1 MHPIK
6 TASETHEAELRAR
19 RKVVGV
25 HWALAIVSA
34 VSLLPLLPAQGLNTA
49 FTTGAGLR
57 IVFETIF
64 GWAPYVIS
72 GFYAPSVLN
81 GSHRAVIAFT
91 IGAVLIT
98 AVAISCYLNVFPL
111 HYKPPLILISICVT
125 IGLLALARLCQM
137 GWRTSATRTT
147 AP

>member
-34 VSLLPLLPAQGLNTA
+34 VSLLPLLPAQGLNTS
-49 FTTGAGLR
+49 FTSGAGLR
-57 IVFETIF
+57 MVFETIF

-98 AVAISCYLNVFPL
+98 ALAISC
-111 HYKPPLILISICVT
+111 
-125 IGLLALARLCQM
+125 
-137 GWRTSATRTT
+137 
-147 AP
+147 